1 MCGTVFHDVATPI
14 AARPLVVENRASWR
28 SKRARA
34 RFRWR
39 DNPSRLGVAF
49 EPSRQSS
56 FNLREHVSHRILVLE
71 GITDRGAEILRS
83 EGWTVDME
91 KALPPAELAK
101 IVPPYDAILIRSG
114 TQMNAQVIDAAKS
127 LKVIGRGGVG
137 VDNVDLA
144 AATRRGV
151 LVMNSPGGN
160 TLSTAELAVGLML
173 ALARNVAPADA
184 AMKAG
189 KWDRKSF
196 AGTELFGKRLGVV
209 GFGRIGREV
218 AARCRAFGMEV
229 QAFDPFVAPA
239 VAEGLHVK
247 LRTLDELLQ
256 TSDYLTLHTTLTD
269 ETRHLIGKEALAKVK
284 SGVRIVNAARGEL
297 LDDEALLAALDAGR
311 VAGAALDVHAQEPPA
326 DWRLA
331 KHPKVLALPHLGA
344 STKEAQERV
353 GTDIAR
359 QVRDYLKGGVIQQA
373 VNFYSLAGDLY
384 DKVRP
389 AMDLAERL
397 GLFLAQACPG
407 ALERVELGVYGDLR
421 EVDLKPILSAAVTGV
436 LRPHMAEGV
445 TLVNAVD
452 IAKGRGIEILESTS
466 SASVSFANL
475 VALRLKT
482 SEVDLSVA
490 GTVFGGG
497 HLRLV
502 DVDGVEVDTIP
513 QGNLLVVR
521 NDDTPGT
528 VGRVGTQLGAHGIN
542 IARMGLGRKPGSGR
556 AIMLIE
562 IDSEVPPA
570 VLAEVAAIPG
580 VREARFLKLG

>member
-1 MCGTVFHDVATPI
+1 MPGCDAGC
-14 AARPLVVENRASWR
+14 AAAYS
-28 SKRARA
+28 
-34 RFRWR
+34 RFSEREG
-39 DNPSRLGVAF
+39 P
-49 EPSRQSS
+49 
-56 FNLREHVSHRILVLE
+56 NLSHRILVLE
-71 GITDRGAEILRS
+71 GITERGAEILRA

-91 KALPPAELAK
+91 KALPASELVK
-101 IVPPYDAILIRSG
+101 LVPGYDAILIRSG
-114 TQMNAQVIDAAKS
+114 SQMNAEVIDAAKNV
-127 LKVIGRGGVG
+127 KVIGRAGVG

-160 TLSTAELAVGLML
+160 TISTAELAVGLML
-173 ALARNVAPADA
+173 ALARNIAPADA
-184 AMKAG
+184 AMKAE

-196 AGTELFGKRLGVV
+196 AGVELFGKRLGVV

-218 AARCRAFGMEV
+218 ASRCRAFGMEV
-229 QAFDPFVAPA
+229 QAFDPFVSTS
-239 VAEGLHVK
+239 VAESLHVR
-247 LRTLDELLQ
+247 LRSLEELLQ
-256 TSDYLTLHTTLTD
+256 TSDYITLHTTLTK
-269 ETRHLIGKEALAKVK
+269 ETKHLIGKDALSKVK
-284 SGVRIVNAARGEL
+284 NGVRIVNAARGEL
-297 LDDEALLAALDAGR
+297 IDDEALLAALEAGR
-311 VAGAALDVHAQEPPA
+311 VAGAALDVHAQEPPR
-326 DWRLA
+326 DWRLSR
-331 KHPKVLALPHLGA
+331 HPKVLALPHLGA
-344 STKEAQERV
+344 STREAQERV
-353 GTDIAR
+353 GTDIAQ

-384 DKVRP
+384 DRVRP

-397 GLFLAQACPG
+397 GLFLAQACHG
-407 ALERVELGVYGDLR
+407 SLERIELGVYGDLR
-421 EVDLKPILSAAVTGV
+421 EIDLKPILSAAVTGV
-436 LRPHMAEGV
+436 LKPHLAEGV

-466 SASVSFANL
+466 SAAIGYANL

-482 SEVDLSVA
+482 SEEDLSVA

-513 QGNLLVVR
+513 QGNVLLVR
-521 NDDTPGT
+521 NEDTPGI
-528 VGRVGTQLGAHGIN
+528 VGRVGSVLGAQGIN

-562 IDSEVPPA
+562 VDSEVPA
-570 VLAEVAAIPG
+570 AALGELARMPG